1 MVETVKFDPGM
12 GELVVDFNEFVNSV
26 YSQLMFFRT
35 IHQKRARFKLY
46 VSKIEKAME
55 NNIAFYFG
63 CLLWAYYLVKE
74 NDKNPKEIVGNVFL
88 NMTQEQKDDYDYLV
102 QVNFMENYF
111 ESFERDVNYYTGQK
125 KLIPNFWKEIL
136 NLYSEFLTLNSG
148 FVDTK
153 MTSDI
158 KLPEK
163 LLKLDI
169 KEDINNVIINAI
181 ENKSLNDL
189 LTFDILP

>member
-26 YSQLMFFRT
+26 YSQLMSFRT

-88 NMTQEQKDDYDYLV
+88 NVTQEQKDDYDYLV